1 MVVVECSFH
10 QADLLQKSITSSP
23 TDDIPQ
29 YPLSFPSFASI
40 TPLLFSSFLNLLFF
54 FSFYYLYFDEYRLV
68 PIAVFVRKL
77 NDCIGMMT
85 TAIKAHWWPYPN
97 PLMSLY
103 PVLSSPLLSSS
114 SILTLLDVA
123 LTQPK
128 HAEEL
133 FECFV
138 GQKFDRSFALVEGT
152 LYTLSPEDPSSPV
165 IDFQNI
171 NKRDKKN
178 LEVCSPLS
186 HLYKFT
192 YLLPLFFSLLFN
204 IRIHYKTTS

>member
-1 MVVVECSFH
+1 MP
-10 QADLLQKSITSSP
+10 K
-23 TDDIPQ
+23 
-29 YPLSFPSFASI
+29 
-40 TPLLFSSFLNLLFF
+40 
-54 FSFYYLYFDEYRLV
+54 
-68 PIAVFVRKL
+68 AVFVRKL

-85 TAIKAHWWPYPN
+85 TAVKAHWWPYPN

-103 PVLSSPLLSSS
+103 PILFSPLLFF
-114 SILTLLDVA
+114 SIFTLLDVA
-123 LTQPK
+123 LTPPK

-138 GQKFDRSFALVEGT
+138 GRKFDRSFALVEGT

-178 LEVCSPLS
+178 LEVCSPLP
-186 HLYKFT
+186 HLYH
-192 YLLPLFFSLLFN
+192 LLTFSLSSFLFFLISE
-204 IRIHYKTTS
+204 YTTRLHHRDLARSTNTTLPFSPLTSRLRV